1 MSYRFT
7 MGDERAEKK
16 GAAPNATAI
25 AAAHA
30 IYTPFMLSFY
40 DRLVHGLSNRFAWR
54 CPTERLLD
62 LYRNSLS
69 SRHLEAGVGTG
80 FFIDRA
86 NPAGF
91 DELTLLDINRHCLAR
106 SAQRLARYHPLL
118 CETNLLAP
126 IASELEPADSIGLTY
141 VLHCLPGSMADK
153 LKAIDHLQPVM
164 RKGTVLFGATILGRF
179 IEPNAAAR
187 SLLRLYNA
195 KGVFNNLDDDLP
207 GLADGLKAR
216 FGKVEIE
223 TIGCVALF
231 RAR

>member
-1 MSYRFT
+1 MTDEHAERK
-7 MGDERAEKK
+7 GD
-16 GAAPNATAI
+16 APDATRI

-54 CPTERLLD
+54 CPTERIIR
-62 LYRNSLS
+62 LYRDNLS

-91 DELTLLDINRHCLAR
+91 EELTLLDINRHCLAR
-106 SAQRLARYHPLL
+106 STQRLARYHPLL

-141 VLHCLPGSMADK
+141 VLHCLPGSVAEK

-164 RKGTVLFGATILGRF
+164 SKGTVLFGATILGRG
-179 IEPNAAAR
+179 IEPNAVAR

-207 GLADGLKAR
+207 ALTDGLKAR
-216 FGKVEIE
+216 FGNVEIE

-231 RAR
+231 RAC